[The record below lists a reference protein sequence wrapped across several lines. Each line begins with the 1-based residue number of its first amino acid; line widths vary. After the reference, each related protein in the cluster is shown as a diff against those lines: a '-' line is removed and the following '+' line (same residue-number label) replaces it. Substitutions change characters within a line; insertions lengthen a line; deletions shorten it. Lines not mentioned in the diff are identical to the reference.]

1 MSRRAKDLPFLLPP
15 RVILVVA
22 ICVALPLG
30 VIQLFIV
37 IPGLSRRWSREIERS
52 VGSTEAANV
61 CLSIGN
67 PRSSLHGPT
76 RGAVPVRHAALGRDA
91 SCQAC
96 REGCGT
102 HSWEARDGRSLY
114 AFLWGTNRLKTKA
127 EITSPACALTTTAEV
142 MGIFSRFAAGEHV
155 FWFWTA
161 EECAE
166 CAYPSQETVDA
177 LVAHAR
183 VVGIKLELG
192 ARDFEVDVPEFVH
205 EAECFQPGAPGHGG

>member
-1 MSRRAKDLPFLLPP
+1 MFVSALA
-15 RVILVVA
+15 ILAV
-22 ICVALPLG
+22 
-30 VIQLFIV
+30 
-37 IPGLSRRWSREIERS
+37 LST
-52 VGSTEAANV
+52 VQPAAR
-61 CLSIGN
+61 CLSDMLPSDG
-67 PRSSLHGPT
+67 T
-76 RGAVPVRHAALGRDA
+76 RVAKPAGKGVELY
-91 SCQAC
+91 
-96 REGCGT
+96 
-102 HSWEARDGRSLY
+102 SWEARDGRLQY

-127 EITSPACALTTTAEV
+127 EIKSPACALTTTAEV